1 MGSMPGALDEGPV
14 AVPGWVGH
22 NAAAGLQAELTK
34 VKLAVQ
40 AFLFGDSKA
49 SADSKL
55 HGELQEARV
64 QQTSC
69 PLGRR
74 QVLERLPSPP
84 GIPATIL
91 FFMGL
96 FWELCLSQFTSSW

>member
-22 NAAAGLQAELTK
+22 DAAAGLQAELTK
-34 VKLAVQ
+34 IKLAVQ

-55 HGELQEARV
+55 QGSYKKPE
-64 QQTSC
+64 
-69 PLGRR
+69 
-74 QVLERLPSPP
+74 
-84 GIPATIL
+84 
-91 FFMGL
+91 
-96 FWELCLSQFTSSW
+96 SSRPVVP